1 MYRLYVRKQESLKK
15 FKEFLYK
22 DSTVCLIRKFK
33 KFYLDD
39 PELTLKL
46 KNFNVVQRIES
57 EPLN

>member
-1 MYRLYVRKQESLKK
+1 M
-15 FKEFLYK
+15 YK
-22 DSTVCLIRKFK
+22 DSTVCLTRKFK